1 MHGMLMHTQENV
13 LMGGKPII
21 KKNENSVYIPNLK
34 GGLNP
39 NENTGNSGYLACCR
53 MERLNK
59 PTY

>member
-1 MHGMLMHTQENV
+1 MLMHTQENV

-34 GGLNP
+34 GRLNP

>member
-1 MHGMLMHTQENV
+1 MLMHTQENV
-13 LMGGKPII
+13 PKGEKTYY
-21 KKNENSVYIPNLK
+21 KKNENLVYIPNIK

-39 NENTGNSGYLACCR
+39 NEDTGNSGYLACCR